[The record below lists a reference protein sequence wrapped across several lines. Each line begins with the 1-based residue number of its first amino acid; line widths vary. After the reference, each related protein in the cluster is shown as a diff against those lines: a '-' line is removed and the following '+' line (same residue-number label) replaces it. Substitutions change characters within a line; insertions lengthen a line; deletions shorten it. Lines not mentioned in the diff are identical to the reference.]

1 MESVQTFLRGV
12 APFSLLSDKEL
23 EELGKKLL
31 IEFFPKDTLILRR
44 DVDKAEFV
52 YVVRKGA
59 VHITRGIADE
69 NERLVS
75 ICGEKDIFGV
85 SSVLE
90 NEAFV
95 FNAKTSQDTICYLLP
110 KEDFKALLSKH
121 KALADFFSSQL
132 SVSLAN
138 AYLEGTL
145 RLAQR
150 KSTDELSLLYNP
162 IRSLIKR
169 SPVVCPPELSVRE
182 AAEVMTL
189 ERIGSIVVVDEQ
201 RRPIGILTDTD
212 MRAKIVAK
220 NIPTD
225 TPISKVMSS
234 PVITI
239 DAEQSILDG
248 LMLMTRRRIHHLC
261 VTESQGATEQFLGL
275 VSKHD
280 LVLLHGISPVAAV
293 KNLESQQ
300 NVQGLLETRTQMD
313 AVIDSL
319 ISQGIRA
326 RKLTEI
332 ITAFNDKL
340 TEKLLEFAMQRMQEQ
355 GEGTPPLPFA
365 WMALGSEGRKE
376 QTTATDQDN
385 AIVFENTSDSERA
398 KAYFLKMAEFVVND
412 LEQCG
417 FPKCKGFIMATTPEW
432 CVSLNEWKQHF
443 RKWVHSAHPKA
454 LLHSTIFLDFRALYG
469 KTELIDAL
477 YDTLFKEIDQAPN
490 FLFFMTQNALRTK
503 PPIGFFGTFV
513 VESSGENKHK
523 FNLKERAL
531 RPLIDS
537 ARILSLAARVAETST
552 VKRLSLAKERGLLRE
567 ALLENAIE
575 AFDYLMTLRLTHHS
589 RQRQMGK
596 TPDNFIDPDD
606 LSAIERNAVKE
617 AFRVIE
623 ELQAELRDKFGGGR
637 EVQLYE

>member
-52 YVVRKGA
+52 YIVRKGA

-110 KEDFKALLSKH
+110 KEDFKALLNAH
-121 KALADFFSSQL
+121 KPLADFFSSQL

-145 RLAQR
+145 RLSQR
-150 KSTDELSLLYNP
+150 KSTDELPLLYNP

-189 ERIGSIVVVDEQ
+189 ERIGSIVVVDQQ

-220 NIPTD
+220 NVPTD
-225 TPISKVMSS
+225 TPISKVMSA

-261 VTESQGATEQFLGL
+261 VTQSQGATEQFLGI

-300 NVQGLLETRTQMD
+300 SVQGLLETRSQMD
-313 AVIDSL
+313 TVIDSL

-355 GEGTPPLPFA
+355 GEGAPPLPFA

-385 AIVFENTSDSERA
+385 AIVFENAPDTERA
-398 KAYFLKMAEFVVND
+398 NAYFLKMAECVVND

-454 LLHSTIFLDFRALYG
+454 LLHSTIFFDLRALYG

-537 ARILSLAARVAETST
+537 ARILSLATRIAETST

-596 TPDNFIDPDD
+596 MPDNFIDPDD

>member
-552 VKRLSLAKERGLLRE
+552 VKRLSLAKEQGLLRE

-589 RQRQMGK
+589 RQRQIGK

>member
-1 MESVQTFLRGV
+1 MESVQSFLKGV
-12 APFSLLSDKEL
+12 APFSLLDEKEL

-52 YVVRKGA
+52 YIVRKGA
-59 VHITRGIADE
+59 VRITRGILNE

-90 NEAFV
+90 GEAFV
-95 FNAKTSQDTICYLLP
+95 FNAKTDQDTICYLLP
-110 KEDFKALLSKH
+110 KEDFKALLSRH
-121 KALADFFSSQL
+121 KAIADFFSSKL
-132 SVSLAN
+132 SVSLSN
-138 AYLEGTL
+138 AYLEGSL
-145 RLAQR
+145 RLSQR
-150 KSTDELSLLYNP
+150 RTGDEPTLLYQP
-162 IRSLIKR
+162 IRNLIKR
-169 SPVVCPPELSVRE
+169 RPVVCPPTLSVRE

-189 ERIGSIVVVDEQ
+189 ERIGSIVVIDDSGYPQ
-201 RRPIGILTDTD
+201 GILTDTD
-212 MRAKIVAK
+212 MRAKIVAQ
-220 NIPTD
+220 NIPVD
-225 TPISKVMSS
+225 TPIARVMSS

-248 LMLMTRRRIHHLC
+248 IMLMTKRRIHHLC
-261 VTESQGATEQFLGL
+261 VTESKDGRSQFIGV

-280 LVLLHGISPVAAV
+280 LMLLHGISPVAAI
-293 KNLESQQ
+293 KNLDAQQ
-300 NVQGLLETRTQMD
+300 SIEGLIETRSQMD
-313 AVIDSL
+313 AVVDSL
-319 ISQGIRA
+319 IAQGIRA
-326 RKLTEI
+326 RKLTEL

-340 TEKLLEFAMQRMQEQ
+340 TERIIAFAEQKMQAM
-355 GEGTPPLPFA
+355 GKGTPPCRYS

-385 AIVFENTSDSERA
+385 AIVFENTPHLDAA
-398 KAYFLKMAEFVVND
+398 KDYFRTMAEFVVND
-412 LEQCG
+412 LERCG
-417 FPKCKGFIMATTPEW
+417 FPKCKGLIMATTPEW
-432 CVSLNEWKQHF
+432 CVSLSEWKQHF
-443 RKWVHSAHPKA
+443 RRWVHSAQPKA
-454 LLHSTIFLDFRALYG
+454 LLNITIFLDFRTLYG
-469 KTELIDAL
+469 ESRLTDEL
-477 YDTLFKEIDQAPN
+477 YESLFREIDTASN
-490 FLFFMTQNALRTK
+490 FLFFITQNALRTK

-531 RPLIDS
+531 RPLIDA
-537 ARILSLAARVAETST
+537 ARILSLAARSSETST
-552 VKRLSLAKERGLLRE
+552 AKRLAVAKEKNLLRE
-567 ALLENAIE
+567 TLLENAIE

-596 TPDNFIDPDD
+596 LPDNFIDPDD

-623 ELQAELRDKFGGGR
+623 ELQAELRDKFCGGR
-637 EVQLYE
+637 EVELYE

>member
-75 ICGEKDIFGV
+75 ICGEKEIFGV

>member
-52 YVVRKGA
+52 YIVRKGA

-110 KEDFKALLSKH
+110 KEDFKALLNAH
-121 KALADFFSSQL
+121 KPLADFFSSQL

-145 RLAQR
+145 RLSQR
-150 KSTDELSLLYNP
+150 KSTDELPLLYNP

-189 ERIGSIVVVDEQ
+189 ERIGSIVVVDQQ

-220 NIPTD
+220 NVPTD
-225 TPISKVMSS
+225 TPISKVMSA

-261 VTESQGATEQFLGL
+261 VTQSQGATEQFLGI

-280 LVLLHGISPVAAV
+280 LVLL
-293 KNLESQQ
+293 
-300 NVQGLLETRTQMD
+300 
-313 AVIDSL
+313 
-319 ISQGIRA
+319 
-326 RKLTEI
+326 
-332 ITAFNDKL
+332 
-340 TEKLLEFAMQRMQEQ
+340 
-355 GEGTPPLPFA
+355 
-365 WMALGSEGRKE
+365 
-376 QTTATDQDN
+376 
-385 AIVFENTSDSERA
+385 
-398 KAYFLKMAEFVVND
+398 
-412 LEQCG
+412 
-417 FPKCKGFIMATTPEW
+417 
-432 CVSLNEWKQHF
+432 
-443 RKWVHSAHPKA
+443 
-454 LLHSTIFLDFRALYG
+454 
-469 KTELIDAL
+469 
-477 YDTLFKEIDQAPN
+477 
-490 FLFFMTQNALRTK
+490 
-503 PPIGFFGTFV
+503 
-513 VESSGENKHK
+513 
-523 FNLKERAL
+523 
-531 RPLIDS
+531 
-537 ARILSLAARVAETST
+537 
-552 VKRLSLAKERGLLRE
+552 
-567 ALLENAIE
+567 
-575 AFDYLMTLRLTHHS
+575 
-589 RQRQMGK
+589 
-596 TPDNFIDPDD
+596 
-606 LSAIERNAVKE
+606 
-617 AFRVIE
+617 
-623 ELQAELRDKFGGGR
+623 
-637 EVQLYE
+637 

>member
-589 RQRQMGK
+589 QQRQMGK

>member
-552 VKRLSLAKERGLLRE
+552 VKRLSLAKEQGLLRE

>member
-52 YVVRKGA
+52 YIVRKGA

-138 AYLEGTL
+138 AYVEGTL
-145 RLAQR
+145 RLSQR

-300 NVQGLLETRTQMD
+300 SVRGLLETRSQMD

-385 AIVFENTSDSERA
+385 AIVFENTPDSDGA